1 MNFNNDDKSINTLN
15 TQNTQNNKNYEKDSI
30 PMRIQ
35 FIKQLYK

>member
-15 TQNTQNNKNYEKDSI
+15 TQNNKIYEKDSI

-35 FIKQLYK
+35 FIKK